1 MGIHFSILVGLAAAA
16 AAGESGGAD
25 GNMIHQQAQPVAADA
40 DAAPMAVDNARKAGR
55 PVISNRISDAELRST
70 NSGSVTSIGYFSD
83 GAVIRGGEY
92 NTMSVTA
99 IGASSSAGNVM
110 VNRQGDSVK
119 ASSALTDNTLSSN
132 NSGNVRASGTFA
144 GGRIQS
150 GNRNSLSVQAVG
162 ASSTLTNSNK

>member
-1 MGIHFSILVGLAAAA
+1 MGIHFSIRVGLFVAFAAASAAAA
-16 AAGESGGAD
+16 AES
-25 GNMIHQQAQPVAADA
+25 N
-40 DAAPMAVDNARKAGR
+40 AGR
-55 PVISNRISDAELRST
+55 SVISNRISDVELRST
-70 NSGSVTSIGYFSD
+70 NSGSVTSIGYFSG
-83 GAVIRGGEY
+83 GAVISGGEY

-99 IGASSSAGNVM
+99 VGASSSASNVT

-132 NSGNVRASGTFA
+132 NSGNVRASGTFE